1 MHQIIKTGLLGLGIT
16 GCCAGFAFADIIPV
30 AANRAFGARVDLV
43 HGDGVEHAEGFEAA
57 DGLLPFS
64 AERLVEAV
72 RKGGSAR
79 LLAMQDSQI
88 EPSRIRATG
97 SLGWDVR
104 LGEPGVFATADAGN
118 LFQLTFVVSE
128 PQSWRMFAELES
140 SIKIEAA
147 EVGLTLER
155 LLGNGESEVLL
166 SLSDHDDHGRHFDE
180 ILHLPAGAYH
190 LAMQAFV
197 FNEANADTEYHGG
210 FDVEFAAVPEPATA
224 FALAVLAAS
233 DLIRRRGGRGPRM
246 HA

>member
-16 GCCAGFAFADIIPV
+16 ASTGVFALADIIPV
-30 AANRAFGARVDLV
+30 TANRAIGARVDLV
-43 HGDGVEHAEGFEAA
+43 HGEGVEHAEGFEKA

-72 RKGGSAR
+72 RNGRSAG
-79 LLAMQDSQI
+79 LLAMQSSRI
-88 EPSRIRATG
+88 EPSRISATG

-104 LGEPGVFATADAGN
+104 LGEPGAFAAADAGN

-140 SIKIEAA
+140 SIEIDAA
-147 EVGLTLER
+147 EVGLVLER

-166 SLSDHDDHGRHFDE
+166 SLSDHEDHGRHFDE
-180 ILHLPAGAYH
+180 VLHLPAGAYH

-197 FNEANADTEYHGG
+197 FHEAHADTNYHGG
-210 FDVEFAAVPEPATA
+210 FNIEFAAVPEPATA
-224 FALAVLAAS
+224 FALAVLAVPA
-233 DLIRRRGGRGPRM
+233 LQRRSGGRGPRIL
-246 HA
+246 A